1 MMIELVL
8 EIIASVIGLGLLWK
22 AIWEY
27 MLRGRISR
35 AELLYELRKR
45 LKDNRSFDLLTD
57 HLDSSSSDGKTQVKF
72 IEYSERRKFA
82 SLLEHI
88 GVLVNSGLIKKDV
101 AFVFYGYV
109 LIQCWESDE
118 FWHDMN
124 RNSLYWRCLKQFYN
138 DMIIQKQNM
147 EKINKRCRLKI

>member
-45 LKDNRSFDLLTD
+45 LKDTRSFDLLTD
-57 HLDSSSSDGKTQVKF
+57 HLDTSSS
-72 IEYSERRKFA
+72 
-82 SLLEHI
+82 
-88 GVLVNSGLIKKDV
+88 
-101 AFVFYGYV
+101 
-109 LIQCWESDE
+109 
-118 FWHDMN
+118 
-124 RNSLYWRCLKQFYN
+124 
-138 DMIIQKQNM
+138 
-147 EKINKRCRLKI
+147 